1 MRSILSSLAL
11 LLAILAVTGCSSAPL
26 RDIGL
31 DKLSPRKAEQELSTG
46 IRNYEDG
53 NYKNA
58 AKSLQTA
65 LDTGLTFKNDR
76 IAAHKY
82 LAFIHCAQEREKQC
96 RDEFRAALE
105 LDSTFEL
112 STAEAGH
119 PVWGP
124 VFRSVKAELPLSR
137 SKVPAK

>member
-1 MRSILSSLAL
+1 MLAL
-11 LLAILAVTGCSSAPL
+11 LSFMVALSGCSSAPL
-26 RDIGL
+26 REVGL

-46 IRNYEDG
+46 IRSYEDG

-58 AKSLQTA
+58 ARSLQTA
-65 LDTGLTFKNDR
+65 LDTGLTFKNDQ

-82 LAFIHCAQEREKQC
+82 LAFIHCAQEREKLC
-96 RDEFRAALE
+96 RDEFRTALE
-105 LDSTFEL
+105 LDPKFEL

-137 SKVPAK
+137 SKTPAK